1 MKVNDEYVYEIWN
14 KIRENRPLVH
24 CITNIVTV
32 NDCANILLAAGASPT
47 MAHHPLEAAE
57 VTEGCQALVCNAG
70 ASESVDAMERAGK
83 RAHEL
88 GHPIV
93 LDPVGAAGSTYRRNF
108 CKDLMDSIHPDCIR
122 GNYSEIKALALEKR
136 TGSGVDALEE
146 GGPAGHSLDEI
157 KEMVRILARRQSCMV
172 AASGEIDVLSDG
184 NRIFTV
190 DRGSKMM
197 TRVTGTG
204 CMSSA
209 LLGAFLAAENS
220 LESAAAMCTVMG
232 ICGERAERK
241 TKELGGGT
249 GTFHIQLMDAVSRF
263 SC

>member
-1 MKVNDEYVYEIWN
+1 MAGISSDYVYEIWN
-14 KIRENRPLVH
+14 KIKKTRPLVH

-57 VTEGCQALVCNAG
+57 VTEGCRALVCNAG
-70 ASESVDAMERAGK
+70 ATESADAMERAGK

-93 LDPVGAAGSTYRRNF
+93 LDPVGAAGSTLRRTLCRN
-108 CKDLMDSIHPDCIR
+108 LMASIHPDCIR
-122 GNYSEIKALALEKR
+122 GNYTEIRALALNRK

-146 GGPAGHSLDEI
+146 GGSAEHTLEEI
-157 KEMVRILARRQSCMV
+157 KEMVCALARQQGCLV
-172 AASGEIDVLSDG
+172 AASGAIDVLSDG
-184 NRIFTV
+184 KQIITV
-190 DRGSKMM
+190 DRGSEMM
-197 TRVTGTG
+197 TKVTGTG

-209 LLGAFLAAENS
+209 LLGAFLAVDHS

-232 ICGERAERK
+232 ICGERAEQK
-241 TKELGGGT
+241 TREAGGGT
-249 GTFHIQLMDAVSRF
+249 GTFHIQLLDAVSLF
-263 SC
+263 